1 MQPIKV
7 VRKGQIEEG
16 DVLWFKKKNGVVHI
30 GQAKAVINNG
40 ISEEILLTKAKND
53 YFILDM
59 VLDGKSWVS
68 EVYIL
73 PETNL
78 TTIVNNMK
86 MFPRN

>member
-7 VRKGQIEEG
+7 TRKGQIEVG
-16 DVLWFKKKNGVVHI
+16 NVLWFKKKNGVVHI
-30 GQAKAVINNG
+30 GQAKAVLDDGAN
-40 ISEEILLTKAKND
+40 EEILLTKAKND

-59 VLDGKSWVS
+59 VLTGKSWVS

-78 TTIVNNMK
+78 TTIVNNMT

>member
-30 GQAKAVINNG
+30 GQAKEVIDGAN
-40 ISEEILLTKAKND
+40 EEILLTKAKND

-59 VLDGKSWVS
+59 VFTGKSWVS